1 MSGSFQFDNF
11 LYRRDAE
18 IMVECA
24 VSYIPGSVHYLSEYL
39 DCCLWM
45 MAVWDLLAQPHSTM
59 PYVQMCLMTALYI
72 RILFSTDKFYFRPIS
87 QFKFVVYFFF
97 LYVFSPT

>member
-1 MSGSFQFDNF
+1 MSGSF

-24 VSYIPGSVHYLSEYL
+24 VSYTPRSVHCLSEYL

-45 MAVWDLLAQPHSTM
+45 MAVWDLLAQPHSSV
-59 PYVQMCLMTALYI
+59 PYVQMGLMTDLYI
-72 RILFSTDKFYFRPIS
+72 RN
-87 QFKFVVYFFF
+87 
-97 LYVFSPT
+97 LYVAYVKIVLHFC